1 MTQTLLAHLA
11 GKLSSRH
18 EDIAVEA
25 LGYILKSEAAR
36 NAAVNMLEH
45 HGVSGVPIVRFET
58 QVRQEDRSRPDLV
71 GLDRNNKPAVII
83 EAKFWAGLTE
93 NQPNAYLNRLPQKGV
108 LLFVAPAQRIESL
121 WAELRKLAKVTQPR
135 PDDEETEFKSA
146 MVDELYLMLTSWKH
160 LLEWLEGAGDS
171 HSRSGVQELRGLVDR
186 LDQDAFLPIRPDEF
200 APEIPRRMLNL
211 ITLVDDAVT
220 RAKND
225 GWISTEGVKVAPQAT
240 GYGRYVYVAEAG
252 AWFGIDIARWA
263 RADYPDTPLWLRLV
277 EWDGTVPIAHLRQ
290 ALEELFQ
297 SDPQGCF
304 DEGERLCVPIML
316 PTAVE
321 HPAVLNAVVA
331 RIEDVANRIKRI

>member
-11 GKLSSRH
+11 TKLSSRH

-36 NAAVNMLEH
+36 NAEVKMLKH

-58 QVRQEDRSRPDLV
+58 QVSQEDRSRPDLV

-135 PDDEETEFKSA
+135 PDDEKTEFKSV
-146 MVDELYLMLTSWKH
+146 MVGKRYLMLTSWKY
-160 LLEWLEGAGDS
+160 LLEWLETAGDS
-171 HSRSGVQELRGLVDR
+171 HSRSGIRELRGLVDR
-186 LDQDAFLPIRPDEF
+186 IDQDAFLPIRPDEF

-211 ITLVDDAVT
+211 ITLVDDSVT
-220 RAKND
+220 RGRND
-225 GWISTEGVKVAPQAT
+225 DLISTEGLNVAPQAT

-252 AWFGIDIARWA
+252 AWFGIDFARWA
-263 RADYPDTPLWLRLV
+263 RADYPDTPLWLRLQ
-277 EWDGTVPIAHLRQ
+277 EWDGTVTIADLRQ
-290 ALEELFQ
+290 ALEDLFQ

-331 RIEDVANRIKRI
+331 RIKDVADRI